1 MTSHDAD
8 RTPAEGIPGTGSDA
22 LPATPARFDP
32 EPVVGLSED
41 QVEALS
47 ARLNALAS
55 AYELQAEQLASMTSA
70 EQPTPEEVEEAEPGG
85 EPMYIVAF
93 DDPEYYAELEL
104 MTPWVDQILSATFGA
119 EVTASRP
126 WCVRWPE
133 HPDAVG
139 RIHACWLAWQAA
151 ISPESG
157 PAGPSSWLRDH
168 LEPLLLKLRSADGP
182 FAACSSLGHVSHRV
196 LDHPAFTDPASLLPA
211 TA

>member
-1 MTSHDAD
+1 MTSHDPD
-8 RTPAEGIPGTGSDA
+8 HSPAEETAP
-22 LPATPARFDP
+22 PAADPAVAAPLFTA
-32 EPVVGLSED
+32 EPVAGLSED

-70 EQPTPEEVEEAEPGG
+70 EAPPQETAAEEAEPGS

-104 MTPWVDQILSATFGA
+104 MTPWVDQILSAIFGA
-119 EVTASRP
+119 EVTAGRP
-126 WCVRWPE
+126 WCLRWPE
-133 HPDAVG
+133 HPDAVA

-151 ISPESG
+151 IDPQSG

-168 LEPLLLKLRSADGP
+168 LEPLLGKLRSPDGP
-182 FAACSSLGHVSHRV
+182 FAACSSLGHISHRV
-196 LDHPAFTDPASLLPA
+196 LDHPGFTDPDALLPA
-211 TA
+211 AA